1 MLHSGRSIRRVQRAA
16 LASSALLL
24 GADLAAAQ
32 EITLNA
38 FGDFNLGVTFG
49 DAASA
54 SDRTTFETYGEDPF
68 VKSSHQGYGL
78 VGTDFVL
85 TGDLTDDFVYLGEIN
100 LQVARGQQSEFE
112 VDVERMFI
120 EKRFSSKLNLQA
132 GLFFTPIGY
141 FNRTLYSRAYF
152 MNSVQIPDL
161 FEEELGLI
169 PTHTIGVLL
178 HGQFNAGDHRLGYA
192 LSLGNGRGADP
203 VSPIYARDED
213 GWLSPTVMLEWHMP
227 YLSELRLGVSG
238 WQDRV
243 ESYRVN
249 DLGEV
254 RDVADPTTQA
264 MDLLELGG
272 DVHFVAKSTWVN
284 ALVEAV
290 VQRHS
295 GKASQIPGG
304 DSSLTLWGGLAEVSL
319 NLGPERT
326 FHPYVRY
333 DHLALPDNGGAFLS
347 LRREGDELTRVFVSD
362 VSLGMLGV
370 AWDAM
375 SGLRLK
381 VEFSEALTGPRDE
394 HGVVAQAA
402 FAF

>member
-1 MLHSGRSIRRVQRAA
+1 MKQSLRVGVAV
-16 LASSALLL
+16 
-24 GADLAAAQ
+24 GAYLLAAKVAGAQ

-38 FGDFNLGVTFG
+38 FGDINLGATFG
-49 DAASA
+49 DPASA
-54 SDRTTFETYGEDPF
+54 TDRTTFETYGEDPF
-68 VKSSHQGYGL
+68 VKSSHQGFGL

-85 TGDLTDDFVYLGEIN
+85 TGDLTDDFVFLGEIN

-112 VDVERMFI
+112 VDVERMFV
-120 EKRFSSKLNLQA
+120 EKRFSQLLNLQA

-169 PTHTIGVLL
+169 PTHTIGLQL
-178 HGQFNAGDHRLGYA
+178 HGQLNVGEHRLGYA
-192 LSLGNGRGADP
+192 VSLGNGRAADP

-213 GWLSPTVMLEWHMP
+213 SWLSPTLMLEWHMP
-227 YLSELRLGVSG
+227 YLNELRLGVSG
-238 WQDRV
+238 WQDRI

-254 RDVADPTTQA
+254 RSVADPTTA
-264 MDLLELGG
+264 PMDLLELGG

-284 ALVEAV
+284 LLAEAV
-290 VQRHS
+290 VQSHS
-295 GKASQIPGG
+295 GKAAEIPGG
-304 DSSLTLWGGLAEVSL
+304 KSSLTLWGGLAELSL
-319 NLGPERT
+319 NLGAERT
-326 FHPYVRY
+326 FHPYFRY
-333 DHLALPDNGGAFLS
+333 DFLRLPDDGGPFLS
-347 LRREGDELTRVFVSD
+347 LRRDGDELTRVFVSD
-362 VSLGMLGV
+362 VSLGVVGV

-375 SGLRLK
+375 AGLRLK
-381 VEFSEALTGPRDE
+381 AELSEALAGPRDK
-394 HGVVAQAA
+394 HAVVAQAA